1 MQSFFPSLRSLRRP
15 LSAFVLLAAA
25 ASASAAALE
34 VRVQGVAGARG
45 KVLVAVCDKATF
57 LKDCPYSGSAP
68 AQDGETVVTI
78 RDLPPGTWAVL
89 SYQDENDNGK
99 LDRNVLGIPKER
111 YAFSRDARGRFGP
124 PSFEDAAFVL
134 RDETAVSVIKLR

>member
-1 MQSFFPSLRSLRRP
+1 MKLIFSTLC
-15 LSAFVLLAAA
+15 ATLLLTAGTAAA
-25 ASASAAALE
+25 ASIE
-34 VRVQGVAGARG
+34 VRVQGVAGGKG
-45 KVLVAVCDKATF
+45 KVLVAVCDKTTF
-57 LKDCPYSGSAP
+57 LKDCAYSGSAP
-68 AQDGETVVTI
+68 ALEGETIVTV
-78 RDLPPGTWAVL
+78 DNVPTGSWAVL

-134 RDETAVSVIKLR
+134 REEKAVSYIKLR